1 MAGGCNLMFAAP
13 IAAANL
19 RRANVLV
26 PNVEVLKEVEP
37 TAARAIA
44 VSISETAPP
53 FCIHSFCSLFPSA
66 LLTRRRVCG
75 AMELKKEC
83 VVCRGLPSRR
93 KEL

>member
-1 MAGGCNLMFAAP
+1 MFSAP

-37 TAARAIA
+37 TAAPAIA

-53 FCIHSFCSLFPSA
+53 FCMHSFLFFVSLRFIDATQS
-66 LLTRRRVCG
+66 LRCDG
-75 AMELKKEC
+75 AEEG
-83 VVCRGLPSRR
+83 VRGLQGPAV
-93 KEL
+93 